1 MTRIFQYYQRKNE
14 KHARIASAV
23 LAKFRKKYPS
33 NIAINMNSFYTTRE
47 MFSKVMKY
55 EYGAETWSESYD
67 MTPNESTPRN
77 RCFEL
82 FDIILDC
89 SG

>member
-1 MTRIFQYYQRKNE
+1 MTRIFQYYRRKNE
-14 KHARIASAV
+14 KHSRIASAV
-23 LAKFRKKYPS
+23 PANFRRKYPS
-33 NIAINMNSFYTTRE
+33 IITINANSFCTTIE
-47 MFSKVMKY
+47 MFHKVMIY
-55 EYGAETWSESYD
+55 EYWAETLSESYD